1 MLHSNS
7 NGATSSHTKKHWVH
21 CLLTQASWADACP
34 IECVLRMSTTAEQM
48 VFLLGGAAAEWAAD
62 TWAGIVALLIL
73 KLAIQNGGFHGF
85 IHETDVLLRQR
96 DDSEPLRFPRGA
108 NTARHHSRHD

>member
-1 MLHSNS
+1 M
-7 NGATSSHTKKHWVH
+7 
-21 CLLTQASWADACP
+21 QASWADASP
-34 IECVLRMSTTAEQM
+34 IECVLRMSTTAEPM
-48 VFLLGGAAAEWAAD
+48 VFLLGGAAAERAAD